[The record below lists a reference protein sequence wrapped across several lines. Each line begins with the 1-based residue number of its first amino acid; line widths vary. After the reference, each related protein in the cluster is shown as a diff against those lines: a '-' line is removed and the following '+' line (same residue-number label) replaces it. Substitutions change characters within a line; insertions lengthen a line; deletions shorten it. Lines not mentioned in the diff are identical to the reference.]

1 MGFCPHRRPAP
12 LSTANTS
19 AEALVLTAGVARER
33 CARLYVASLH
43 VCMCMYMWLRVV
55 LAVHINLTCDCF
67 WRIKATSRGTQR
79 ALPQIGHCKPAAHWF
94 GGWAAQDPTAY
105 AFHPII
111 GTTLAAPLLQPPIV
125 RNDPLLRVE
134 TGRVVADDFS
144 FNARAFNGGS
154 PGPTIIVRPGTQFTV
169 TLQNGEYFRI

>member
-1 MGFCPHRRPAP
+1 MLF
-12 LSTANTS
+12 
-19 AEALVLTAGVARER
+19 
-33 CARLYVASLH
+33 
-43 VCMCMYMWLRVV
+43 
-55 LAVHINLTCDCF
+55 
-67 WRIKATSRGTQR
+67 
-79 ALPQIGHCKPAAHWF
+79 
-94 GGWAAQDPTAY
+94 
-105 AFHPII
+105 II
-111 GTTLAAPLLQPPIV
+111 GTTLAAQLLQPPIV